1 MPDRVYIGDTA
12 LIEVAIYDEDNV
24 SPLAAIEVSWK
35 FRKPDGTI
43 LLGGPQS
50 VQETYAII
58 ALTDTDLAGPYDGQI
73 TFTLSDDSKR
83 SAVESFEVVD
93 PLESSTEATTGLDGA
108 IDRAWMKL
116 EDLFDSELGGP
127 WLRDKTMAYFD
138 KNKLARLLP
147 DALYYI
153 NNFYQP
159 ASNYDDINFPF
170 DQHGPLL
177 SQALLVEGIYH
188 LMRSYVEQYL
198 PANSNISYFD
208 RRDYLQRWGTV
219 LQLEEKKL
227 LAWLD
232 IFKRDLMGFGSTST
246 LIGGY
251 NGIPQAPRYMRG
263 RFPWTNRLLRGGYW

>member
-1 MPDRVYIGDTA
+1 
-12 LIEVAIYDEDNV
+12 
-24 SPLAAIEVSWK
+24 
-35 FRKPDGTI
+35 
-43 LLGGPQS
+43 
-50 VQETYAII
+50 TYAII

-127 WLRDKTMAYFD
+127 WLGDKTMAYFD

-159 ASNYDDINFPF
+159 ASNYDDI
-170 DQHGPLL
+170 
-177 SQALLVEGIYH
+177 
-188 LMRSYVEQYL
+188 
-198 PANSNISYFD
+198 
-208 RRDYLQRWGTV
+208 
-219 LQLEEKKL
+219 
-227 LAWLD
+227 
-232 IFKRDLMGFGSTST
+232 
-246 LIGGY
+246 
-251 NGIPQAPRYMRG
+251 
-263 RFPWTNRLLRGGYW
+263 